1 MSYYDL
7 NLCFSLFRYKV
18 RSDAYGSIHNWV
30 GFSNGPALCVSLET
44 RRDWSQTR
52 RSSVFPVPCDSS
64 KVFAKVNAAQF
75 PSRFLSD

>member
-1 MSYYDL
+1 MLLLEIQFNSYCDL
-7 NLCFSLFRYKV
+7 NLCFSLVRYKV

-52 RSSVFPVPCDSS
+52 RSAVFPVPCDSS
-64 KVFAKVNAAQF
+64 R
-75 PSRFLSD
+75 SLCES